1 MSTTPPRHDLYRR
14 PVPLDSSRHAKRRVQ
29 PLADWRFCANQHAAY
44 LTVTEIPHAALEFAV
59 VFVRDG
65 DTVSPVVL
73 LGLEAGENL
82 FVDPAT
88 GNWRARYVP
97 AAFRRYPF
105 ITSQAQPGQPAQV
118 LVDESWPGFGEVE
131 GEPLF
136 GPSASPGGN
145 AGQTPALARALE
157 FLQRFEDEVART
169 RAFCTRLAELGV
181 LEPMKVDATLPGER
195 KLRVDGFEAVDE
207 KRLSEL
213 PDATV
218 LELFRNGMLG
228 MLQLHLA
235 SVANVRNVVDRKGER
250 ELLAMQAASA
260 SGAAAA
266 APAPPGAPG
275 LSGTGGMTDGA
286 A

>member
-1 MSTTPPRHDLYRR
+1 MSTPPRHDLYRR
-14 PVPLDSSRHAKRRVQ
+14 PVPLDSARHARRRVL
-29 PLADWRFCANQHAAY
+29 PLSDWRFCANQHAAY
-44 LTVTEIPHAALEFAV
+44 LTVTEIPHAALEFPV

-65 DTVSPVVL
+65 ETVSPVIL

-82 FVDPAT
+82 FVDLDT
-88 GNWRARYVP
+88 GTWRARYVP

-118 LVDESWPGFGEVE
+118 LVDEDWAGFGETE

-136 GPSASPGGN
+136 GPSPADGGQ

-169 RAFCTRLAELGV
+169 RAFCTRLAELEI

-195 KLRVDGFEAVDE
+195 KLRVDGFEAVE
-207 KRLSEL
+207 ESRLAAL

-250 ELLAMQAASA
+250 ELAALL
-260 SGAAAA
+260 A
-266 APAPPGAPG
+266 APGGVETGATAPTGADTG
-275 LSGTGGMTDGA
+275 LRAGPEGTA
-286 A
+286 